1 MKKADVSKDVKTGR
15 LIISEKGEPAGTVPK
30 GVSFGTTAPAEYA
43 IFLAENNVEVGYI
56 RSSISLQIAKTAE
69 LEFAIYPEYKG
80 EGYAAEAIE
89 AISEK
94 LFSGGEIYYIR
105 VKVKREDKAR
115 AEMLRACGF
124 EVRNSDEN
132 ENDNDDDND
141 NAEYLI
147 CEKAKEK
154 PFYMSVHMMIGMAVG
169 MALGTVFGKTA
180 AGMTIGMCFGAIL
193 GSLFDRKDS
202 SERKR

>member
-1 MKKADVSKDVKTGR
+1 MKKAAVSKDVKIGR
-15 LIISEKGEPAGTVPK
+15 LIISEKGGSPEATLSV
-30 GVSFGTTAPAEYA
+30 EYA
-43 IFLAENNVEVGYI
+43 IFLAENGNEVGYI
-56 RSSISLQIAKTAE
+56 RSSTSLQIAKTAE

-94 LFSGGEIYYIR
+94 LFSGGDIYYIR
-105 VKVKREDKAR
+105 VKVKKEDKAR

-124 EVRNSDEN
+124 EVRNEDEN
-132 ENDNDDDND
+132 VNENDND